1 VSDRLSPSR
10 EVEDEPKDEPKRDE
24 PKQEALVDSAL
35 EIVDLTPGAGDSARS
50 GDTVLVNY
58 TGWLYEGG
66 KRGTQFDS
74 SLNPGRTPFEMT
86 IGKTSVI
93 KGWTQGLVGM
103 MPGGKRQLIIPPD
116 LAYGPG
122 GRPPVIPRNATLE
135 FEVELLKITKG

>member
-1 VSDRLSPSR
+1 
-10 EVEDEPKDEPKRDE
+10 
-24 PKQEALVDSAL
+24 
-35 EIVDLTPGAGDSARS
+35 
-50 GDTVLVNY
+50 
-58 TGWLYEGG
+58 
-66 KRGTQFDS
+66 
-74 SLNPGRTPFEMT
+74 MT

-135 FEVELLKITKG
+135 FEIELLKITKG